1 MDIYVTS
8 QGDTWDSIAY
18 DLFGSEEYMGILM
31 DANLDLLDILVFS
44 SGTVIQV
51 PEEMPE
57 ETDEDMPFW
66 RQDNDEDE
74 EDYED
79 ESTSGIFNVFYDEG
93 I

>member
-57 ETDEDMPFW
+57 ETDEDMPFC

-79 ESTSGIFNVFYDEG
+79 E
-93 I
+93 

>member
-1 MDIYVTS
+1 MDLYVTS

-79 ESTSGIFNVFYDEG
+79 E
-93 I
+93 

>member
-1 MDIYVTS
+1 MDTYVTS

-57 ETDEDMPFW
+57 ETDDDMPFW

-74 EDYED
+74 EDNE
-79 ESTSGIFNVFYDEG
+79 EE
-93 I
+93 

>member
-1 MDIYVTS
+1 MDTYVTS

-57 ETDEDMPFW
+57 ETDDDMPFW

-74 EDYED
+74 EDNED
-79 ESTSGIFNVFYDEG
+79 E
-93 I
+93 

>member
-74 EDYED
+74 EEYED
-79 ESTSGIFNVFYDEG
+79 E
-93 I
+93 